1 VVVADGTPSA
11 LKLEHGG
18 SIDASLQ
25 DTFLAITGRGPAP
38 VDATPVA
45 V

>member
-1 VVVADGTPSA
+1 VVAAEGTPSA
-11 LKLEHGG
+11 LKLRHAG

-25 DTFLAITGRGPAP
+25 DTFLAITGRGPGKADP
-38 VDATPVA
+38 TPVA